1 MTVSATLYSK
11 CSSSTQL
18 LFLIGVTVSLPAMI
32 DVGEGGSSV
41 EVCATL
47 YSNGST
53 EKDFIITLGT
63 SDGTGNNPTH
73 IEAKFSIHVSA
84 SGGNDYINVLSDE
97 TFTSGSINGD
107 TRCVNITILEDYALE
122 ENETFLVTLNSSDS
136 NVMMGTF
143 VTTID
148 IIDNDS

>member
-1 MTVSATLYSK
+1 MP
-11 CSSSTQL
+11 L
-18 LFLIGVTVSLPAMI
+18 LCHLTDVTVSLPAMI
-32 DVGEGGSSV
+32 DIDEGDGSI

-47 YSNGST
+47 YSTGST
-53 EKDFIITLGT
+53 EKDFIITLST
-63 SDGTGNNPTH
+63 SDGTGKTTTH
-73 IEAKFSIHVSA
+73 IKAKFSIHVLA